1 MFSIPYLPTMDL
13 IELLKLL
20 KVCYS
25 WWVLSSLIMI
35 DRVHWIDKEKL
46 TKFILNCQVTIYQSQ
61 LALWITTFPQPQLST
76 PNTF

>member
-1 MFSIPYLPTMDL
+1 MDL

-46 TKFILNCQVTIYQSQ
+46 AKFILNCQVTT
-61 LALWITTFPQPQLST
+61 A
-76 PNTF
+76 PNLRFG